1 MSDYIIKSFS
11 IKNSNYSISNCIN
24 TNANFNLRKFN
35 ISINESLAS
44 IDLTQNSDIYTKNSK
59 IYTNQYNESI
69 FLSENNEYNLPL
81 IYSNIRNTINTRYV

>member
-11 IKNSNYSISNCIN
+11 IKNSNYSISNCSN
-24 TNANFNLRKFN
+24 TNTNFK
-35 ISINESLAS
+35 ISIKESIAS
-44 IDLTQNSDIYTKNSK
+44 IDLIQNSDIYTENSK

-69 FLSENNEYNLPL
+69 FLSGNNEYNLPL